1 MCSVVCVGTR
11 ISKGRLCSVMQS
23 SLTVLCHFM
32 HKPKW
37 LDTYLLQCDVVEA
50 HGSQSVHPILPQSVV
65 HIYVGVDM

>member
-1 MCSVVCVGTR
+1 M
-11 ISKGRLCSVMQS
+11 MQS